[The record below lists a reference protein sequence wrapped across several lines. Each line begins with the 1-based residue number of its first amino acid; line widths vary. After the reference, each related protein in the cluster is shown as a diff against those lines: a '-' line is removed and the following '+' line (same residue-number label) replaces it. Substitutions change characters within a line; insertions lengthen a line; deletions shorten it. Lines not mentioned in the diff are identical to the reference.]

1 MLELRGLSEEALKDV
16 KFIGSLVFEKK
27 KKSVLIGYHIKGGF
41 IKTLNK
47 HALTYDNVLFDID
60 YRSADDRPIILP
72 EGNSQLNE
80 FISKKED

>member
-1 MLELRGLSEEALKDV
+1 MRGLSEEALKDV
-16 KFIGSLVFEKK
+16 EFIGSLVFEKK
-27 KKSVLIGYHIKGGF
+27 KKSVLIGYHLNGGF

-72 EGNSQLNE
+72 EGKFTIERE

>member
-1 MLELRGLSEEALKDV
+1 MLSSLAVWYLRKR
-16 KFIGSLVFEKK
+16 

-72 EGNSQLNE
+72 EGKFTIERE